1 MKNLFKI
8 ICIRFSIIK
17 TMLLIGKTGHCE
29 RVVFSRIV
37 NSSSTEEFNRLTV
50 VRNKLIDKRACLI
63 ETLSEKEIELE
74 EI

>member
-1 MKNLFKI
+1 
-8 ICIRFSIIK
+8 
-17 TMLLIGKTGHCE
+17 MLLIGKTGHCE